1 MNSSTVRALS
11 WVGAGLGLFLGV
23 EISAYS
29 KNPHDF
35 EDLPADGDYLDLP
48 YRGLVH
54 PRVNDQGPASGEL
67 GPFDEPVAA
76 RSDTE
81 VLAARISPARAQGSR
96 GTCSIF
102 SATALLE
109 AHLSLRRGWKTSQ
122 ADFSEEWLEY
132 LAMQNQTGDGSS
144 SLTNFSN
151 LLRFGTVAEA
161 SWPYLGETWKDTS
174 TGLARQRC
182 GSLEG
187 ARLTSCLLGHRD
199 PRLLRATDEELL
211 ARSSPLFDSEFARIR
226 SEARSLQQ
234 KELPR
239 RGGQALPT
247 FMVYDT
253 QTVKRLLRQ
262 GEPLTLDVDF
272 YYGAWN
278 HSKAPSFGLKRNLAH
293 WAEGLV
299 GYPSKGSLDARVSK
313 ANPAGHSV
321 LIVGY
326 DDELVVTV
334 PTQME
339 DGTVKDFTF
348 KGVYYF
354 KNSWGRDNFGLRTR
368 IGGQNF
374 PGYGMITQDYAQQF
388 GSFYRLPL

>member
-1 MNSSTVRALS
+1 MNSSTARVLNGLG
-11 WVGAGLGLFLGV
+11 VGLGLFLVSGV
-23 EISAYS
+23 SAQAEKLTYF
-29 KNPHDF
+29 N
-35 EDLPADGDYLDLP
+35 DLPTDGDYLDLP

-54 PRVNDQGPASGEL
+54 PRVNDRGPAPGEL

-81 VLAARISPARAQGSR
+81 LLASRISPARAQGSR

-109 AHLSLRRGWKTSQ
+109 AHLSLRRGWKASQ
-122 ADFSEEWLEY
+122 ADLSEEWLEY
-132 LAMQNQTGDGSS
+132 LAMQNQTDDGSS

-151 LLRFGTVAEA
+151 LLRYGTVAEA

-211 ARSSPLFDSEFARIR
+211 SRSSPLFDSEFARIR
-226 SEARSLQQ
+226 TEARSLQQ

-239 RGGQALPT
+239 RGGQAMPS

-293 WAEGLV
+293 WAEGVV
-299 GYPSKGSLDARVSK
+299 GYPAKGSLDARVSK
-313 ANPAGHSV
+313 QNRAGHSV

-326 DDELVVTV
+326 DDEQVVSV

-339 DGTVKDFTF
+339 DGTVKTFTY
-348 KGVYYF
+348 KGVYFF
-354 KNSWGRDNFGLRTR
+354 KNSWGQDNFGVRTQ
-368 IGGQNF
+368 IGGRNF